1 VQMVL
6 LSAQGMGVPAIAKV
20 PFTGQDRSGM

>member
-1 VQMVL
+1 MVL